1 MLWHSQ
7 AISSAD
13 LVVEMEK
20 GHVKWVGS
28 SADLS
33 VSSYSAFS
41 PLNECNT
48 YLHIQQEGS
57 LATNNEIEQDL
68 LLEKDATHVSEEAQ
82 KIIETE
88 LRKEGS
94 VELDVYKWENIYCSI
109 LAAYMR

>member
-1 MLWHSQ
+1 MFRHSQ

-33 VSSYSAFS
+33 ISSYTAFS
-41 PLNECNT
+41 PLNECDT
-48 YLHIQQEGS
+48 YLHIQRQEGS
-57 LATNNEIEQDL
+57 MATNAEIEQDL
-68 LLEKDATHVSEEAQ
+68 LLEKDATHVSEEPQ

-94 VELDVYKWENIYCSI
+94 VELDVY
-109 LAAYMR
+109 R